1 MYTLNTFIISFL
13 ALVLLMS
20 AVELGYR
27 LGLKKSKS
35 FSDVIKD
42 HINSVAMSLLGILAL
57 LLGFTF
63 SLSLQRFD
71 SRSDAVVA
79 EANAIGTSY
88 LRTELL
94 DNEFKTEARKYFD
107 DYIKI
112 RIADSLTSLVDL
124 DERKKNAL
132 RINEL
137 QRKIWGVVVSASKK
151 GADSPKL
158 ALLIQSVNETFDSLG
173 AREASLNRH
182 VPGLVLTLLLLT
194 LILSG
199 AVLGYAA
206 GASGHRV
213 SAIVYVMNV
222 LIIIIVFIIFDLDR
236 PRRGLI
242 QVNQTP
248 ILNLE
253 MLINNNN
260 ANQ

>member
-1 MYTLNTFIISFL
+1 
-13 ALVLLMS
+13 
-20 AVELGYR
+20 
-27 LGLKKSKS
+27 
-35 FSDVIKD
+35 
-42 HINSVAMSLLGILAL
+42 MSLLGILAL

-71 SRSDAVVA
+71 NRSDAVVS
-79 EANAIGTSY
+79 EANSIGTAY
-88 LRTELL
+88 LRTDLL
-94 DNEFKTEARKYFD
+94 DNEFKTEAKKYFD
-107 DYIKI
+107 EYIKI

-124 DERKKNAL
+124 DDRKGNAL
-132 RINEL
+132 RANDL
-137 QRKIWGVVVSASKK
+137 QKKIWGIVISASKK
-151 GADSPKL
+151 DADSPKL
-158 ALLIQSVNETFDSLG
+158 ALFIQSVNETFDSLD

-213 SAIVYVMNV
+213 SAIVHVMNV

-242 QVNQTP
+242 QVNQAP
-248 ILNLE
+248 IINLE
-253 MLINNNN
+253 MLINNNIN